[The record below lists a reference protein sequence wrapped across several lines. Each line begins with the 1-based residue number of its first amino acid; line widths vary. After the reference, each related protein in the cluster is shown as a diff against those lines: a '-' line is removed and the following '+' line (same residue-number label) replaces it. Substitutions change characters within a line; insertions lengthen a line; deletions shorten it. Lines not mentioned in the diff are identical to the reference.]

1 MPPVRQCVNKEKN
14 LEFDVTRTVMLV
26 PAGKTEGIFPA
37 SLGLVKALKDHG
49 VKAALF
55 TPFATALDE
64 EQGGKTLCRCC
75 SFKAI
80 AKGKRSDVLEEIV
93 ANFHA
98 LVDAEQPEIVIVEG
112 VTGTPFDKD
121 EMNADVCHALDAD
134 IITVSNGKC
143 KGNKAAIDATL
154 IPFANAGKNR
164 VLGDIVINHK
174 APRDAKGQRNLVL
187 SGCAECCGNSS
198 SCCCKKDDAPAV
210 TNVIAEIEYAK
221 ENYAPRAGDIAAYLN
236 GKVTS
241 GDENVRGYKVMFQGE
256 EEKAPKVLL
265 TATVP
270 ASTKAGIV
278 ILAGGANGSV
288 EGATVIET
296 DKSVWQVAEALA
308 AFPAAIKC
316 DDAERI
322 AVAAANGAKA
332 ISDDLI
338 KTICDYDHARVPLMS
353 PAAFRYQLASSA
365 RAAHLRIAL
374 PEGDEPRTV
383 KAAAIVAQQG
393 IAVPVLY
400 GNKDAINKVAAE
412 QGVVLGEGVEIV
424 DPELIRQNYVDRLVE
439 LRAKKGMTPEKAVE
453 TLKDNV
459 FLATMMIERGEIDGL
474 VSGAVHTTA
483 NTIRPAFQIL
493 KTAPGAKLVSGGF
506 FMLMPEQVHFYA
518 DCAVNLNPNAD
529 EISEIAI
536 QSADTAKA
544 FGIDPRVALITYS
557 THTSGKG
564 PDVDL
569 MTQATELVKQKRP
582 DLKVDGPL
590 QFDAAVMPSV
600 AAQKAPGSPVA
611 GKATVFV
618 FPSLSTGNTVYKAV
632 QRSANLVA
640 IGPLL
645 QGLRKPVNDL
655 SRGAL
660 VDDIVYT
667 IAVTAIQAAQAKKQ

>member
-1 MPPVRQCVNKEKN
+1 M
-14 LEFDVTRTVMLV
+14 TRTVMLV

-37 SLGLVKALKDHG
+37 AYGLVKALNDHG
-49 VKAALF
+49 VKAVLF
-55 TPFATALDE
+55 TPFARALDE
-64 EQGGKTLCRCC
+64 DQEGKTLCRCC
-75 SFKAI
+75 SYKAI
-80 AKGKRSDVLEEIV
+80 SQGKKSDVLEAIV
-93 ANFHA
+93 ANFHNT
-98 LVDAEQPEIVIVEG
+98 VEAEKPEVVIVEG

-134 IITVSNGKC
+134 IITVCNGKC

-154 IPFANAGKNR
+154 IPFGNAGKTR
-164 VLGDIVINHK
+164 VLGSIVINHV
-174 APRDAKGQRNLVL
+174 APRDATGKRTLVL
-187 SGCAECCGNSS
+187 SGCGHCCSNSD
-198 SCCCKKDDAPAV
+198 SCCCKSEGADAV
-210 TNVIAEIEYAK
+210 TNVLADIEFAK
-221 ENYAPRAGDIAAYLN
+221 EFYAPRASDIAAFLDA
-236 GKVTS
+236 KVTS
-241 GDENVRGYKVMFQGE
+241 GDAARRGFKVMFPGE
-256 EEKAPKVLL
+256 EAKVLKVLL

-270 ASTKAGIV
+270 AETEAGIV
-278 ILAGGANGSV
+278 ILCGGASGSV

-296 DKSVWQVAEALA
+296 DKSVWAVAEALA
-308 AFPAAIKC
+308 TFPADIC
-316 DDAERI
+316 VDDAER
-322 AVAAANGAKA
+322 VALVSETAAKA
-332 ISDDLI
+332 IDDKVVAAI
-338 KTICDYDHARVPLMS
+338 ADYDKDRTPLFS
-353 PAAFRYQLASSA
+353 PAAFRYQLASKA

-383 KAAAIVAQQG
+383 KAAAIVAEQN

-400 GNKDAINKVAAE
+400 GNKDAIMQVAKE
-412 QGVVLGEGVEIV
+412 QGVVLGDGVEIV
-424 DPELIRQNYVDRLVE
+424 DPEEIRGNYVDRLVE

-453 TLKDNV
+453 TLQDNV

-518 DCAVNLNPNAD
+518 DCAVNLNPNAE

-557 THTSGKG
+557 THNSGKG
-564 PDVDL
+564 VDVDL
-569 MTQATELVKQKRP
+569 MAQATELVKQKRP
-582 DLKVDGPL
+582 DLAVDGPL

-632 QRSANLVA
+632 QRSADLVA

-667 IAVTAIQAAQAKKQ
+667 IAVTAIQAAQAKQN

>member
-1 MPPVRQCVNKEKN
+1 M
-14 LEFDVTRTVMLV
+14 EFDVSRTVMLV

-37 SLGLVKALKDHG
+37 ALGLVKALNDHG
-49 VKAALF
+49 IKTALF
-55 TPFATALDE
+55 KPFAGELDKDQE
-64 EQGGKTLCRCC
+64 GKTICRACAYQ
-75 SFKAI
+75 AI
-80 AKGKRSDVLEEIV
+80 SAGKKSDVLEKVV
-93 ANFHA
+93 ANFHN
-98 LVDAEQPEIVIVEG
+98 LTDNEKPEIVIVEG

-121 EMNADVCHALDAD
+121 LMNADVCHALDAD
-134 IITVSNGKC
+134 IITVCNGSC

-154 IPFANAGKNR
+154 LPFKNAGKNR
-164 VLGDIVINHK
+164 VLGSIEINHK
-174 APRDAKGQRNLVL
+174 APRNAQGKRNLIL
-187 SGCAECCGNSS
+187 SGCAHCCSANGDSCSCKSESS
-198 SCCCKKDDAPAV
+198 PAAV
-210 TNVIAEIEYAK
+210 TDILAKIEFSK
-221 ENYAPRAGDIAAYLN
+221 ENYAPRACDIAALI
-236 GKVTS
+236 GGEIVS
-241 GDENVRGYKVMFQGE
+241 GDQNRRGFKVMFQGE
-256 EEKAPKVLL
+256 EEKELKVLL
-265 TATVP
+265 TSSVP

-278 ILAGGANGSV
+278 ILCDGVAGEIA
-288 EGATVIET
+288 GATVIKT
-296 DKSVWQVAEALA
+296 DKSVWAVAEALA
-308 AFPAAIKC
+308 AFPA
-316 DDAERI
+316 EL
-322 AVAAANGAKA
+322 V
-332 ISDDLI
+332 SDDEERAAYVADFAAKSIDDKLI
-338 KTICDYDHARVPLMS
+338 NLISEYDRNRTPLMS

-383 KAAAIVAQQG
+383 KAAAIVAEQG

-400 GNKDAINKVAAE
+400 GNKEQINKVAAE
-412 QGVVLGEGVEIV
+412 QGVTLGEGVEIV
-424 DPELIRQNYVDRLVE
+424 DPEEIRANYVDRLVE

-506 FMLMPEQVHFYA
+506 FMLMPEQVYFYA

-557 THTSGKG
+557 THNSGKG
-564 PDVDL
+564 VDVDL
-569 MTQATELVKQKRP
+569 MAQATELVKQKRP
-582 DLKVDGPL
+582 DLNVDGPL
-590 QFDAAVMPSV
+590 QYDAAVMPSV
-600 AAQKAPGSPVA
+600 AAQKAPGSTVA
-611 GKATVFV
+611 GKTTVFV

-632 QRSANLVA
+632 QRSADLVA

-667 IAVTAIQAAQAKKQ
+667 IAVTAIQAAQAKNN